1 MDLRLV
7 LHISCLLIS
16 TNSLRFL
23 QIADFHYDPDYNSNG
38 VAAQMCHEQKNS
50 TKTKKL
56 GEFGDYLCDSPAKLV
71 ENAVQAAAKTLAE
84 PDLLLWTGDN
94 IPHIDEYTEEYVR
107 SALTFTTNQ
116 IKKNFP
122 KTTVLPTL
130 GNHDISPSNQFGEN
144 DKVYE
149 ITADLWAH
157 WLKEEEKKTY
167 LYGGY
172 YSREINGEQFLVLN
186 TNLYYVYDKRNFSD
200 PADPAGQFE
209 FTKKALA
216 QAQSNNQTAH
226 IIAHIPPGLYDRVPN
241 IKWFTDEYN
250 KQFLDIIRAYKDTI
264 KLLIFGHHHG
274 DTFHVIRDSNDSP
287 INVAYISPAVTPWY
301 SGLGLGANNPSF
313 RVFDYNLES
322 KEVTNVYTYN
332 VNLTALNDNP
342 STPWT
347 LEYSFKDAY
356 GIPDFS
362 PQSFHNLVE
371 GFSKNETL
379 FGTYMLYNTVS
390 TDGSLPNSTIKQAQ
404 ICSLNHADYDK
415 YSVCIS
421 GALSKICS
429 IFSIFFM
436 MMLIML

>member
-94 IPHIDEYTEEYVR
+94 IPHIDEYTEE
-107 SALTFTTNQ
+107 S
-116 IKKNFP
+116 
-122 KTTVLPTL
+122 
-130 GNHDISPSNQFGEN
+130 
-144 DKVYE
+144 
-149 ITADLWAH
+149 
-157 WLKEEEKKTY
+157 
-167 LYGGY
+167 
-172 YSREINGEQFLVLN
+172 
-186 TNLYYVYDKRNFSD
+186 
-200 PADPAGQFE
+200 DPAGQFE